1 MDKITF
7 DEKRIAEG
15 YMNRPW
21 LHKKVIERFVSDCE
35 VTSNFRNGLD
45 VGCGAGLSTKALHL
59 ICDRVTGTDISEQMI
74 KCVNRS
80 IRIIKHIHFT
90 GQKRRKQK
98 SQQKNMIS

>member
-74 KCVNRS
+74 QVCKDCLLYTSPSPRDPKTS
-80 IRIIKHIHFT
+80 RMP
-90 GQKRRKQK
+90 
-98 SQQKNMIS
+98 SSA